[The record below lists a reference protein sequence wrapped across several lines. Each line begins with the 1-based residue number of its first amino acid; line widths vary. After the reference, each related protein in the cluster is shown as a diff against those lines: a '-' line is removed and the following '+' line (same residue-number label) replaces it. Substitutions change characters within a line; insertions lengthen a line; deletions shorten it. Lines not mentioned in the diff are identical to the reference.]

1 MLGVLGQSS
10 TIHIYSF
17 NQDSQ
22 HSIPFL
28 HVLPC
33 ISIDMLSQLVVLVD
47 LNHLLQKTKPEYL

>member
-1 MLGVLGQSS
+1 MLGVLGQNP

-28 HVLPC
+28 HVPPC
-33 ISIDMLSQLVVLVD
+33 ISINMLSQLVVLVD
-47 LNHLLQKTKPEYL
+47 LNELLQKTKTECS